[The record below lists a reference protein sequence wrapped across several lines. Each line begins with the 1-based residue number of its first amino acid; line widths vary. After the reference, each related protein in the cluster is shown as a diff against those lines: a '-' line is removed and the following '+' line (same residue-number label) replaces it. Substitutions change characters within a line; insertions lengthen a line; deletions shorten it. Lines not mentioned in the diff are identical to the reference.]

1 MRNRYFPSLFF
12 LLIINALAGFGQGIT
27 VTGHVTSDEEK
38 EGIPGVT
45 VVIKGTLRGTTTD
58 IDGNYM
64 LPGVLSKDT
73 LKFSYIGY
81 ESREVAVGDKH
92 KIDVQLWVSA
102 RNLDELVVT
111 AFGVKRQQREIG
123 YSTQRIEAQ
132 SIATSNP
139 PNILNGM
146 IGRSAGLQVSQGD
159 GLEGGSTRITIRGNN
174 TLNGKNQPLIVVDN
188 VPLENTP
195 GQENI
200 GRGIDWGNP
209 ISDLNPLDIESY
221 TVLKGGAASAL
232 YGSRGANGVILIT
245 TKRGKKQEGLG
256 VTYSYSYKWTH
267 PSRFRKMQNKYG
279 AGGPI
284 SFTPPTFPMDGDTM
298 LYPGV
303 YGTDNLVINQQGE
316 TRSTTEEFGYYGSA
330 VSWGPEMKGEMV
342 RWWDGK
348 MRPYSPQPDN
358 YKSVFQDGST
368 QTHNISAS
376 GGNDKGNLRVS
387 ITRQDNNSILSNS
400 TYNRTTINLGA
411 GLKISSKVVA
421 DLTLSYV
428 NFNRLNSPMLGESE
442 ESFSKGFLYSWPRS
456 YKGID
461 RENYALPDG
470 SQNPQEGYPFLY
482 IDKQLW
488 WKYYNNSTR
497 LKRDKYIGALTLTW
511 DVTPWLNVTG
521 RAGRDFNLDQY
532 VTKNKPIDALGI
544 QGGYY
549 ANSLNR
555 TYSDIFEGLVTAS
568 KEGFLYKKLD
578 VKFSVGANRW
588 DYYLYEIRG
597 HSGTWYFPNRYTF
610 DNYTSP
616 TYYTNAQGEVIVKIP
631 GNSPS
636 DISPGETL
644 IRERTNSVLSFFN
657 VSWDKYLFLE
667 LTGRNDWS
675 STLPS
680 SSNSYF
686 YPSVSLSFIP
696 TTAFSIQEKVKW
708 INFLK
713 VRAGYS
719 NSATDSDPY
728 MLDFNYSSGTFG
740 GQQTASFP
748 STIPPYELLPQRVNT
763 WEAGLNVGLFESR
776 IDLDVTYYS
785 KYCYSQILNNLP
797 IPVSSGASGITINE
811 GVLTNRG
818 IEIVLNTVPL
828 QMKNFVIKSSINFAK
843 NKNVVKSLGNYADIY
858 PLADI
863 WGLNGPAMAL
873 RVGDE
878 YGTIYGYD
886 YLYGKDGKR
895 IVNDEGTKYLFTDTR
910 VPIGNA
916 SPDFTAG
923 WNTEFTYKN
932 LRLSVLIDTKWGGD
946 IYCGSYVIGLQ
957 TGQSPETLLE
967 RDGGGLPYTDPAG
980 NTSNIGV
987 ILEGVHKD
995 GTPNTTVVHYY
1006 YKYLPNAGGWGKLLS
1021 TPGIRENTWVKMREI
1036 ALAYTLPP
1044 KVIRTLKVFRELTVN
1059 VTGRD
1064 LFYIYQTLPDN
1075 INPEGIMGSGN
1086 AQGFEWASMPGTLS
1100 LTFGVTATF

>member
-1 MRNRYFPSLFF
+1 MRKQYYLILMW
-12 LLIINALAGFGQGIT
+12 LLLSVPGFGQGIT

-45 VVIKGTLRGTTTD
+45 VLIKGTLRGTTTD
-58 IDGNYM
+58 IDGNYK
-64 LPGVLSKDT
+64 LPNVLSTDT

-81 ESREVAVGDKH
+81 ESREIAVGSKH
-92 KIDVQLWVSA
+92 NIDVQLWVSA
-102 RNLDELVVT
+102 LNLDEYVVT

-132 SIATSNP
+132 SIVTSNP

-146 IGRSAGLQVSQGD
+146 IGRSAGVQIAQGD

-188 VPLENTP
+188 VPLENIP

-221 TVLKGGAASAL
+221 DVLKGGAASAL

-267 PSRFRKMQNKYG
+267 ASRFRTMQNTYG

-298 LYPGV
+298 LYPGI

-330 VSWGPEMKGEMV
+330 VSWGPKMNGEMV

-348 MRPYSPQPDN
+348 MRAYSPQPDN
-358 YKSVFQDGST
+358 YRSVFRDGAT

-376 GGNDKGNLRVS
+376 GGNDKGNLRIS
-387 ITRQDNNSILSNS
+387 ITRQDNDAILSNS
-400 TYNRTTINLGA
+400 SYNRTTINLGA
-411 GLKISSKVVA
+411 GLKISSKVFA
-421 DLTLSYV
+421 DLTLTYV
-428 NFNRLNSPMLGESE
+428 NFNRLNSPMLGESQ

-456 YKGID
+456 YRGID

-482 IDKQLW
+482 INKNLW
-488 WKYYNNSTR
+488 WNYYNNNTR
-497 LKRDKYIGALTLTW
+497 LKRDKYIGALSLTY
-511 DVTPWLNVTG
+511 DVTSWLNITG

-532 VTKNKPIDALGI
+532 ITKNKPIDALGI
-544 QGGYY
+544 NSGYY

-555 TYSDIFEGLVTAS
+555 TYSDIFEGLITAS
-568 KEGFLYKKLD
+568 KDGFLHDKLN
-578 VKFSVGANRW
+578 VKLSAGANRW

-616 TYYTNAQGEVIVKIP
+616 NYYTNPQGEVIVKIP
-631 GNSPS
+631 GDLPPA
-636 DISPGETL
+636 ISPGETL
-644 IRERTNSVLSFFN
+644 MRERTNSVFSFLN
-657 VSWDKYLFLE
+657 LAWDKYLFLE

-675 STLPS
+675 STLPVT
-680 SSNSYF
+680 SNSYF
-686 YPSVSLSFIP
+686 YPSVSMSFIP
-696 TTAFSIQEKVKW
+696 TEAFAIQEKVKW
-708 INFLK
+708 LNFLK
-713 VRAGYS
+713 LRAGYS
-719 NSATDSDPY
+719 NSATDTDPY
-728 MLDFNYSSGTFG
+728 MLDFNYASGTFG

-748 STIPPYELLPQRVNT
+748 SVIPPYQLLPQRVNT
-763 WEAGLNVGLFESR
+763 WEAGLNVGLFDSR

-785 KYCYSQILNNLP
+785 KYCYSQILSNLP

-818 IEIVLNTVPL
+818 IEIVLNTVPVK
-828 QMKNFVIKSSINFAK
+828 MKDFLIKSSINFAR
-843 NKNVVKSLGNYADIY
+843 NRNVVKSLGNYADIY

-873 RVGDE
+873 REGDE

-886 YLYGKDGKR
+886 YVYNKDGKR
-895 IVNDEGTKYLFTDTR
+895 IVNDEGTKYLITDTR

-923 WNTEFTYKN
+923 WNTEFIYKN
-932 LRLSVLIDTKWGGD
+932 LRLAMLIDTKWGGD
-946 IYCGSYVIGLQ
+946 IYCGSYVISLQ

-967 RDGGGLPYTDPAG
+967 REGGGLPYTDPAG

-987 ILEGVHKD
+987 ILEGVHED
-995 GTPNTTVVHYY
+995 GTPNTSVVHYY

-1021 TPGIRENTWVKMREI
+1021 TPGILENTWVKMREI
-1036 ALAYTLPP
+1036 SLSYNLPK
-1044 KVIRTLKVFRELTVN
+1044 KVLSRLKIFRDLTVT

-1064 LFYIYQTLPDN
+1064 LFYIYTTLPDN

-1086 AQGFEWASMPGTLS
+1086 AQGFEWASLPGTMS
-1100 LTFGVTATF
+1100 LTFGVTAAF